1 MRSSIVELK
10 MLLGDSLTSDVQHL
24 AASLKLKPA
33 EWLFLFLAKGRL
45 TPDVES
51 ELAEA
56 KNDGIYFFGQGAL
69 NA

>member
-1 MRSSIVELK
+1 MQSSIVELK
-10 MLLGDSLTSDVQHL
+10 MLLGDSLTSEVQRL
-24 AASLKLKPA
+24 AASMKLAPA

-56 KNDGIYFFGQGAL
+56 RNDGINFFGQGAL